1 MLSQPASSS
10 NLQLQNTCFRL
21 YRPLVHS
28 FSYSDCP
35 WLILFLRDNVGRP
48 TVLDWHLTICAFK
61 ILYKRASMR
70 WARHLKSGSF
80 VLFVTSWCSFSK
92 FNNTILIL
100 SASYRPEYHFLE
112 FGWRFLWVAIA
123 SMPDIRANW
132 MKQTWSVYW
141 LFLLYIHSCQF
152 NTWTQIPGGILL
164 IWTNVSFQ
172 CGQIDKDKMDTKGHR
187 DGLGCLIKVA
197 PNISG
202 IS

>member
-132 MKQTWSVYW
+132 MKQTWSEYW
-141 LFLLYIHSCQF
+141 H
-152 NTWTQIPGGILL
+152 
-164 IWTNVSFQ
+164 
-172 CGQIDKDKMDTKGHR
+172 
-187 DGLGCLIKVA
+187 
-197 PNISG
+197 ISTHVNLTHEHKYLVVFCWLKPMCPSSVC
-202 IS
+202 I